1 MFDQFKPPKPVG
13 SGLVI
18 QPVGQRV
25 LAKVDAL
32 ERGNRVTH
40 MFGLHAQNGKRVLDV
55 IYDLVGPNVDGLA
68 IHRAA
73 LFDAL
78 WQAMQTRNGITH
90 VTAADVTSVRQNTDS
105 IEVFTTTHDVHG
117 PFDLC
122 IDSAGAASPLSPIKA
137 KPLGYGAIWGTV
149 DWPETDIPKHHLIQ
163 RYVKASQIIGA
174 QLIGHIPEQS
184 GFKAAVVWSLHAYSR
199 DRALFPISQIPPTP
213 RILTS
218 LVCGTMVSPIGRL

>member
-122 IDSAGAASPLSPIKA
+122 IDSAGAASPRSRPS
-137 KPLGYGAIWGTV
+137 
-149 DWPETDIPKHHLIQ
+149 HL
-163 RYVKASQIIGA
+163 AMA
-174 QLIGHIPEQS
+174 QS
-184 GFKAAVVWSLHAYSR
+184 GARSIGPKRTFQS
-199 DRALFPISQIPPTP
+199 T
-213 RILTS
+213 TS
-218 LVCGTMVSPIGRL
+218 ASATSKPHR